1 MIKSSGIFRG
11 IFYEQITSFFVE
23 IFHKWNIIESEGKG
37 ICAMLKHGILGLL
50 NYHDMTG
57 YEVMEVFKDSLN
69 YFWVAQT
76 SQIYRELQGLEKHG
90 WVNKT
95 VVPQQGK
102 PDKNVYSI
110 TREGKAELLRW
121 LSESGPGLN
130 PKTPVLMKVFFMGE
144 RSREENIEYFM
155 RLKSEC
161 EQFLENLSQVPEYIE
176 VYGNILREKEKAV
189 YWQMTVDYGRRNMQ
203 MYIDWAQDCIRRL
216 EEIENEDPGNERK
229 SQGKKQ

>member
-1 MIKSSGIFRG
+1 MK
-11 IFYEQITSFFVE
+11 E
-23 IFHKWNIIESEGKG
+23 EGDG
-37 ICAMLKHGILGLL
+37 ICEMLKHGILGLL

-69 YFWVAQT
+69 YFWIAQT

-90 WVNKT
+90 WVRKT

-110 TREGKAELLRW
+110 TETGKAELLRW

-130 PKTPVLMKVFFMGE
+130 PRTPVLMKVFFLGE
-144 RSREENIEYFM
+144 RGWEENISYFR
-155 RLKSEC
+155 RLKEEC
-161 EQFLENLSQVPEYIE
+161 EQFLEHLSEVPEHIAAYE
-176 VYGNILREKEKAV
+176 NLLGEKEKSV

-203 MYIDWAQDCIRRL
+203 MYIDWAQECIRRL
-216 EEIENEDPGNERK
+216 EGMENEDSGN
-229 SQGKKQ
+229 